1 MSTKSMKWSFDPSH
15 TSLTF
20 AVKHLGIFTVRGQFT
35 KVSGTSETDEG
46 GRLTSIEATIDA
58 GSIHTGEPNRDAH
71 LRSPDFLHAEQHPTL
86 TFSSR
91 AVEALGVNRYR
102 VTGDLT
108 IRDQTRPVSF
118 EAETTGAMTDPWGN
132 QRAGATASATINRK
146 DWGLTW
152 NQVLELGALAVGEE
166 IKFNLDVEAVA
177 QAQAKAA

>member
-1 MSTKSMKWSFDPSH
+1 M
-15 TSLTF
+15 
-20 AVKHLGIFTVRGQFT
+20 KHLGIFTVRGQFT
-35 KVSGTSETDEG
+35 KVSGTAETDEG
-46 GRLTSIEATIDA
+46 SRLTSIEATIDA

-91 AVEALGVNRYR
+91 AIKALGANRYR

-108 IRDQTRPVSF
+108 IRDQTRPVTF
-118 EAETTGAMTDPWGN
+118 EAETTPAMTDPWGN
-132 QRAGATASATINRK
+132 RRAGATATATINRK

-166 IKFNLDVEAVA
+166 IKFSLDIEAVA
-177 QAQAKAA
+177 QAAAKVA

>member
-1 MSTKSMKWSFDPSH
+1 MSTKSAKWSFDPSH

-35 KVSGTSETDEG
+35 KVSGTAETDEG

-58 GSIHTGEPNRDAH
+58 GSIDTGEPNRDAH

-91 AVEALGVNRYR
+91 AVEALGANRYR
-102 VTGDLT
+102 VTGVLT

-166 IKFNLDVEAVA
+166 IKFNLDIEAVA